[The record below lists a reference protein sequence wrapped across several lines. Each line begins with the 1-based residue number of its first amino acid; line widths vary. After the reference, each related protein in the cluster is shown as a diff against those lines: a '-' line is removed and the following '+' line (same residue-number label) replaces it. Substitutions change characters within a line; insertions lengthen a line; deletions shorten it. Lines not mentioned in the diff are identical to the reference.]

1 MSAAITEVPT
11 PIEAKLVVD
20 NSVGVSAQQVST
32 SSGIMY
38 RVTVDNSGNSTEAV
52 YLKIWDVGSSPTVG
66 TTRPDFQFPAPISTK
81 VCYMFPDGV
90 AFANGLFYAVSK
102 DAGVPTTNNP
112 SSTVSVYIDT
122 N

>member
-1 MSAAITEVPT
+1 MAAAITEVPT
-11 PIEAKLVVD
+11 PIESKLVVD
-20 NSVGVSAQQVST
+20 GSVGVAAQQVST

-66 TTRPDFQFPAPISTK
+66 TTRPDFQFPAPVSKK
-81 VCYMFPDGV
+81 VCYMFPDGL
-90 AFANGLFYAVSK
+90 AFASGLFYAVSK
-102 DAGVPTTNNP
+102 EAGVPTTNNP
-112 SSTVSVYIDT
+112 SSTVPVYIDT